1 MNLGRALVVLLC
13 MVFLVAAFSL
23 VSNAEQAG
31 EKGQTSQ
38 QGAVILAVFGSA
50 AEGLSARMEPILLLE
65 GGKYKEPISGGS
77 DAEEIKRFSNEYY
90 RKGQQYRLI
99 FGGAEAGAASVKKSD
114 QDEECFRTGADI
126 TLKTDA
132 KLNRNV
138 MALATDSKTLGL
150 AASERSRRSPSA
162 SERGAALELARA
174 AYRQKG
180 IAATMLPSMEVVNLT
195 AIDLDRDGKTELVGS
210 FVVNKRTRAQERYV
224 LFLLAVP
231 QGETFRTAF
240 SNFEKFTEKDVM
252 SGASINAINEGI
264 YVERLVDHLDLD
276 GDRVSE
282 LVTTKTGLEG
292 VSYFIYKKQNGEWAK
307 VYEFGNYR
315 CAF

>member
-1 MNLGRALVVLLC
+1 MHRGRALVVALF
-13 MVFLVAAFSL
+13 VIFLATLFSL

-31 EKGQTSQ
+31 EKGQASQ
-38 QGAVILAVFGSA
+38 QRAVVLAVFGSA
-50 AEGLSARMEPILLLE
+50 SEGMSARMEPILIME
-65 GGKYKEPISGGS
+65 GGKYKEPISGSS
-77 DAEEIKRFSNEYY
+77 DGEEIKRFSNDYY
-90 RKGQQYRLI
+90 RKGQQYRLL
-99 FGGAEAGAASVKKSD
+99 FGGAEAGVASVKKSD
-114 QDEECFRTGADI
+114 QDAECFRTGADI
-126 TLKTDA
+126 TLKTDV
-132 KLNRNV
+132 KLNSNV
-138 MALATDSKTLGL
+138 MALATDSKTLGF

-162 SERGAALELARA
+162 SERAQALELART

-180 IAATMLPSMEVVNLT
+180 IAASMLPSMQVINLT
-195 AIDLDRDGKTELVGS
+195 AVDLDRDGKTELAGS

-231 QGETFRTAF
+231 QGDSFRTAF

-252 SGASINAINEGI
+252 AGASINAINEGI

-276 GDRVSE
+276 GDRIGE

-292 VSYFIYKKQNGEWAK
+292 VSYFIYKRQNGEWTK